1 MGLTREQV
9 RERSLKRTE
18 AILNNPHYKEANV
31 LYIYLPAEGEID
43 TEYLIVR
50 ALQDDKIVASPIF
63 LSSQDRVFA
72 RIDGNP
78 GFRKGRGDRLEPL
91 YQTKLVID
99 KPGLRVIPFEK
110 IIEEYKQ
117 DIHYYGNYIN
127 NRNNLYTIAVGYK
140 TKETEE
146 AIAKGEDH
154 FKEINLY

>member
-1 MGLTREQV
+1 M
-9 RERSLKRTE
+9 
-18 AILNNPHYKEANV
+18 
-31 LYIYLPAEGEID
+31 
-43 TEYLIVR
+43 
-50 ALQDDKIVASPIF
+50 
-63 LSSQDRVFA
+63 
-72 RIDGNP
+72 DGNP

-110 IIEEYKQ
+110 IIEEFKQ

-146 AIAKGEDH
+146 AIAIGEGH